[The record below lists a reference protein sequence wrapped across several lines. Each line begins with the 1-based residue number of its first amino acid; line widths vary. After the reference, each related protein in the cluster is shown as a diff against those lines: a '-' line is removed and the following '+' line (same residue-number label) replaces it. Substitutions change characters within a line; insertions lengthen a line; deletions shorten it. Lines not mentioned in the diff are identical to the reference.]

1 MHYLDPIFIIQTVG
15 LIGIFAIVFA
25 ESGLFFG
32 FFFPGDSLLF
42 TAGLF
47 AHAGYFNLEVLII
60 GCIVAAILGDSVGY
74 LTGSRM
80 GPKIFNK
87 ENSFF
92 FKKKYLLDAQA
103 FYIKHGKKTIILA
116 RFVPFVRTFAP
127 IIAGVGKMSYKTFVS
142 YNIVSGIIWPISMI
156 SLGYFI
162 GGIFP
167 QAEKYLFLIT
177 GGIII
182 VSIVPII
189 FQIIK
194 KRA

>member
-1 MHYLDPIFIIQTVG
+1 MHYLDPSFIIQTVG

>member
-1 MHYLDPIFIIQTVG
+1 MHYLDPVLIIKTVG

-32 FFFPGDSLLF
+32 FFFPGDTLLF

-47 AHAGYFNLEVLII
+47 SYAGFFNLETLII
-60 GCIVAAILGDSVGY
+60 GCVIAAILGDSVGY
-74 LTGSRM
+74 FTGSRM

-92 FKKKYLLDAQA
+92 FKKKYLLDAQE
-103 FYIKHGKKTIILA
+103 FYVKYGKKTIVLA

-127 IIAGVGKMSYKTFVS
+127 IVAGVGKMSYKTFIS
-142 YNIVSGIIWPISMI
+142 YNIISGIIWPILMI
-156 SLGYFI
+156 SIGYFV

-167 QAEKYLFLIT
+167 KAENYLFLIT
-177 GGIII
+177 GLIIF
-182 VSIVPII
+182 VSVVPII

>member
-1 MHYLDPIFIIQTVG
+1 MHYLDPSFIIQTVG

-47 AHAGYFNLEVLII
+47 AHAGYFNLEILII
-60 GCIVAAILGDSVGY
+60 GCIIAAILGDSVGY
-74 LTGSRM
+74 FTGSKM
-80 GPKIFNK
+80 GPKIFKK
-87 ENSFF
+87 ENSLF
-92 FKKKYLLDAQA
+92 FKKKYLLDAQE
-103 FYIKHGKKTIILA
+103 FYVKYGKKTIVLA

-127 IIAGVGKMSYKTFVS
+127 IVAGVGKMSYKTFIS
-142 YNIVSGIIWPISMI
+142 YNIISGIIWPLSMI
-156 SLGYFI
+156 SLGYFV
-162 GGIFP
+162 GSLFP

-177 GGIII
+177 GGIIVI
-182 VSIVPII
+182 SIVPIV